1 MFSRLFRRDRRGEGI
16 AALLY
21 GAIVAQART
30 PALYAA
36 LGVPDSVEGRFEMV
50 LLHLVLLT
58 RRLKTDGK
66 AGRDAGQAVFDLFC
80 KDMDNSLREM
90 GVGDLSVPK
99 RMRAVGEAFFGRA
112 AAYEPGLVAANADRL
127 TEVLARIVFVGEGG
141 AGGASAL
148 AAYSIA
154 AAQSLGMQDE
164 RTILSDGPAFPDAA
178 ALIAEASAR

>member
-1 MFSRLFRRDRRGEGI
+1 MFSRLFRRDRRSEGI
-16 AALLY
+16 AAFLY

-36 LGVPDSVEGRFEMV
+36 LGVPDNVEGRFETIV
-50 LLHLVLLT
+50 LHLVLLT
-58 RRLKTDGK
+58 RRLKADGNE
-66 AGRDAGQAVFDLFC
+66 GREAGQAVFDLFC

-112 AAYEPGLVAANADRL
+112 AAYEPGLVDGNAGAL
-127 TEVLARIVFVGEGG
+127 SEVLARTMFAGE
-141 AGGASAL
+141 APEKDKRAL

-154 AAQSLGMQDE
+154 AARSLSVREVGL
-164 RTILSDGPAFPDAA
+164 ILTEGPRFPDVTEFV
-178 ALIAEASAR
+178 EASVP